1 MGRRLTVGHRV
12 LVPAVGVR
20 VPAPQQIKLIMDEHL
35 KIFTGRSNP
44 ILAQGIAESLGK
56 KLGDLSIKTFSDG
69 ELWIKFEENIRGS
82 DVFIIQ
88 PTNSPADNIVELI
101 LIIDAAVRAS
111 ANTVTAVIPYFGY
124 GRQDRKDTPRV
135 PISSRV
141 MVDLVTA
148 TGANRIITMD
158 LHSTQIQGFA
168 TIPFDH
174 LYSRMVLL
182 DAITELGLDPKNSVV
197 LSPDVGSA
205 RMSQAYA
212 KYLGMHFAL
221 IDKRRYAPNKAQ
233 VMHLIGDLKD
243 KDVLIIDD
251 MIDTAGTTVNAA
263 NTAIDNGANGVIAVA
278 THAILSGPAID
289 RLKNSTIK
297 KLIVTDTVHIPDSK
311 KLDNMKIVTVANV
324 FGEAIRRVYEGE
336 SVSALFEF

>member
-1 MGRRLTVGHRV
+1 
-12 LVPAVGVR
+12 
-20 VPAPQQIKLIMDEHL
+20 MDKNL
-35 KIFTGRSNP
+35 KIFSGRSNP
-44 ILAQGIAESLGK
+44 ILAQKIADSLGIE
-56 KLGDLSIKTFSDG
+56 LGILSIKTFSDG
-69 ELWIKFEENIRGS
+69 ELWIKFEENIRGR

-88 PTNSPADNIVELI
+88 PTNSPAENILELV

-124 GRQDRKDTPRV
+124 GRQDRKDNPRV

-141 MVDLVTA
+141 MVDLMTA

-174 LYSRMVLL
+174 LYSRMVLM
-182 DAITELGLDPKNSVV
+182 DAINNLGLDPKKSTV
-197 LSPDVGSA
+197 LAPDVGSA

-212 KYLGMHFAL
+212 KRLGMYFAL
-221 IDKRRYAPNKAQ
+221 IDKRRYAPNKAE

-263 NTAIDNGANGVIAVA
+263 NAAKDNGAKSVTAVA
-278 THAILSGPAID
+278 THALLSGPAIE
-289 RLKNSTIK
+289 RIKESAIK
-297 KLIVTDTVHIPDSK
+297 KLIVTDTVSIPENK
-311 KLDNMKIVTVANV
+311 KLDNMEIVSVAQV

>member
-1 MGRRLTVGHRV
+1 MN
-12 LVPAVGVR
+12 
-20 VPAPQQIKLIMDEHL
+20 KKL
-35 KIFTGRSNP
+35 KIFSGRSNP
-44 ILAQGIAESLGK
+44 VLAEKIANSLGQD
-56 KLGDLSIKTFSDG
+56 LGALTIKTFSDG
-69 ELWIKFEENIRGS
+69 ELWIKFEENIRGT

-88 PTNSPADNIVELI
+88 STNSPGDNIIELV
-101 LIIDAAVRAS
+101 LTIDAAVRAS

-124 GRQDRKDTPRV
+124 GRQDRKDNPRV

-141 MVDLVTA
+141 MVDLITA
-148 TGANRIITMD
+148 TGADRIITMD

-182 DAITELGLDPKNSVV
+182 DSIKALNLEPKHSTV

-221 IDKRRYAPNKAQ
+221 IDKRRYAPNKAE
-233 VMHLIGDLKD
+233 VVHLIGNLDG

-263 NTAIDNGANGVIAVA
+263 NTAKDNGANSVTAIA
-278 THAILSGPAID
+278 THGVLSGQAID
-289 RLKNSTIK
+289 KIKNSAIK
-297 KLIVTDTVHIPDSK
+297 QLIFTDTVSISEDK
-311 KLDNMKIVTVANV
+311 ILDNMKIVTVADV
-324 FGEAIRRVYEGE
+324 FAEAIQRVFAGE

>member
-1 MGRRLTVGHRV
+1 
-12 LVPAVGVR
+12 
-20 VPAPQQIKLIMDEHL
+20 MDKQL
-35 KIFTGRSNP
+35 KIFSGRSNP
-44 ILAQGIAESLGK
+44 ILAKKIADSLGQN
-56 KLGDLSIKTFSDG
+56 LGDITIKTFADG
-69 ELWIKFEENIRGS
+69 ELWIKFEENIRGT

-88 PTNSPADNIVELI
+88 PTNSPGDNIIELA
-101 LIIDAAVRAS
+101 LLIDAAVRAS
-111 ANTVTAVIPYFGY
+111 AKTVTAVIPYFGY
-124 GRQDRKDTPRV
+124 GRQDRKDNPRV

-141 MVDLVTA
+141 MVDMVTA

-182 DAITELGLDPKNSVV
+182 DAIRALALNPDNSVV

-212 KYLGMHFAL
+212 KRLGMHFAL
-221 IDKRRYAPNKAQ
+221 IDKRRYAPNKAEI
-233 VMHLIGDLKD
+233 VHLIGDLKG

-263 NTAIDNGANGVIAVA
+263 NAAKENGANSVTAVA
-278 THAILSGPAID
+278 THALLSCPAIE
-289 RLKNSTIK
+289 RIK
-297 KLIVTDTVHIPDSK
+297 KSAIGKIIVTDTLSIPDEK
-311 KLDNMKIVTVANV
+311 KLDNMEIVTVANV
-324 FGEAIRRVYEGE
+324 FGEAIKRVFEGK

>member
-1 MGRRLTVGHRV
+1 
-12 LVPAVGVR
+12 
-20 VPAPQQIKLIMDEHL
+20 MDKNL
-35 KIFTGRSNP
+35 KIFSGRSNP
-44 ILAQGIAESLGK
+44 VLAQKIADSLGIE
-56 KLGDLSIKTFSDG
+56 LGILSIKTFSDG
-69 ELWIKFEENIRGS
+69 ELWIKFEENIRGR

-88 PTNSPADNIVELI
+88 PTNSPAENILELV

-111 ANTVTAVIPYFGY
+111 ANTVTAVVPYFGY

-141 MVDLVTA
+141 MVDLMTA

-174 LYSRMVLL
+174 LYSRMVLM
-182 DAITELGLDPKNSVV
+182 DAINNLGLDPKKSTV
-197 LSPDVGSA
+197 LAPDVGSA

-212 KYLGMHFAL
+212 KRLGMYFAL
-221 IDKRRYAPNKAQ
+221 IDKRRYAPNKAE

-263 NTAIDNGANGVIAVA
+263 KAAKDNGAKSVTAVA
-278 THAILSGPAID
+278 THALLSGPAIE
-289 RLKNSTIK
+289 RIKESAIK
-297 KLIVTDTVHIPDSK
+297 KLIVTDTVFIPENK
-311 KLDNMKIVTVANV
+311 KLDNMEIVSVAQV

>member
-1 MGRRLTVGHRV
+1 MNNN
-12 LVPAVGVR
+12 
-20 VPAPQQIKLIMDEHL
+20 L
-35 KIFTGRSNP
+35 KIFSGRSNP
-44 ILAQGIAESLGK
+44 VLAEGIVESLGID
-56 KLGDLSIKTFSDG
+56 LGQLTIKNFADG
-69 ELWIKFEENIRGS
+69 ELWIKFEENIRGT

-88 PTNSPADNIVELI
+88 STNSPAENIMELV

-141 MVDLVTA
+141 MVDLITA
-148 TGANRIITMD
+148 TGADRIITMD

-174 LYSRMVLL
+174 LYSRMVLQ
-182 DAITELGLDPKNSVV
+182 DAINRLGLDPKNSVV
-197 LSPDVGSA
+197 LAPDIGSA

-212 KYLGMHFAL
+212 KRLGMHFAL

-251 MIDTAGTTVNAA
+251 MIDTAGTIVNATDEA
-263 NTAIDNGANGVIAVA
+263 KENGAKSVIAVA
-278 THAILSGPAID
+278 THALLSVPAID
-289 RLKNSTIK
+289 RIQKSKIE
-297 KLIVTDTVHIPDSK
+297 KLVVTDTVSIKDEK
-311 KLDNMKIVTVANV
+311 KLDNMEIVTVARV
-324 FGEAIRRVYEGE
+324 FGEAIRRVFDGE

>member
-1 MGRRLTVGHRV
+1 
-12 LVPAVGVR
+12 
-20 VPAPQQIKLIMDEHL
+20 MDKEL
-35 KIFTGRSNP
+35 KIFSGRSNP
-44 ILAQGIAESLGK
+44 VLANKIAKFLGK
-56 KLGDLSIKTFSDG
+56 DLGEITIKTFADG
-69 ELWIKFEENIRGS
+69 ELWIKFEENIRGT

-88 PTNSPADNIVELI
+88 PTNSPGDNIIELA

-111 ANTVTAVIPYFGY
+111 AKTVTAVIPYFGY
-124 GRQDRKDTPRV
+124 GRQDRKDNPRV

-141 MVDLVTA
+141 MVDMVTA

-182 DAITELGLDPKNSVV
+182 DAIKSLGFIPENSVV

-212 KYLGMHFAL
+212 KRLGMHFAL
-221 IDKRRYAPNKAQ
+221 IDKRRYAPNKAEI
-233 VMHLIGDLKD
+233 VHLIGELNG

-263 NTAIDNGANGVIAVA
+263 NAAKENGANTVTAVA
-278 THAILSGPAID
+278 THALFSGPAIE
-289 RLKNSTIK
+289 RIKNSAIGK
-297 KLIVTDTVHIPDSK
+297 IIVTDTLSISEEK
-311 KLDNMKIVTVANV
+311 KLDNMEIVTVANV
-324 FGEAIRRVYEGE
+324 FGEAIERVYEGK

>member
-1 MGRRLTVGHRV
+1 MNNN
-12 LVPAVGVR
+12 
-20 VPAPQQIKLIMDEHL
+20 L
-35 KIFTGRSNP
+35 KIFSGRSNP
-44 ILAQGIAESLGK
+44 TLAKKIVESLGIG
-56 KLGDLSIKTFSDG
+56 LGQLTIKNFADG
-69 ELWIKFEENIRGS
+69 ELWIKFEENIRGT

-88 PTNSPADNIVELI
+88 STNSPAENIMELV

-124 GRQDRKDTPRV
+124 GRQDRKDQPRV

-141 MVDLVTA
+141 MVDLITA

-174 LYSRMVLL
+174 LYSRMVLQ
-182 DAITELGLDPKNSVV
+182 DAINSLELDPKNSVV

-212 KYLGMHFAL
+212 KRLGMHFAL

-233 VMHLIGDLKD
+233 VMHMIGDLKD
-243 KDVLIIDD
+243 KHVLIVDD
-251 MIDTAGTTVNAA
+251 MIDTAGTIVNAA
-263 NTAIDNGANGVIAVA
+263 NEAKENGAISVIAIA
-278 THAILSGPAID
+278 THAMLSVPAID
-289 RLKNSTIK
+289 RIK
-297 KLIVTDTVHIPDSK
+297 ESNIEKLVVTDTVSIEDEK
-311 KLDNMKIVTVANV
+311 KLGNMEIVTVANV
-324 FGEAIRRVYEGE
+324 FGEAIRRVYDGE

>member
-1 MGRRLTVGHRV
+1 
-12 LVPAVGVR
+12 
-20 VPAPQQIKLIMDEHL
+20 MDKQL
-35 KIFTGRSNP
+35 KIFSGRSNP
-44 ILAQGIAESLGK
+44 ILAKKIADSLGQN
-56 KLGDLSIKTFSDG
+56 LGDITIKTFADG
-69 ELWIKFEENIRGS
+69 ELWIKFEENIRGT

-88 PTNSPADNIVELI
+88 PTNSPGDNIIELA
-101 LIIDAAVRAS
+101 LLIDAAVRAS
-111 ANTVTAVIPYFGY
+111 AKTVTAVIPYFGY
-124 GRQDRKDTPRV
+124 GRQDRKDNPRV

-141 MVDLVTA
+141 MVDMVTA

-182 DAITELGLDPKNSVV
+182 DAIRDLALNPDNSVV

-212 KYLGMHFAL
+212 KRLGMHFAL
-221 IDKRRYAPNKAQ
+221 IDKRRYAPNKAEI
-233 VMHLIGDLKD
+233 VHLIGDLKG

-263 NTAIDNGANGVIAVA
+263 NAAKENGANSVTAIA
-278 THAILSGPAID
+278 THALLSGPATE
-289 RLKNSTIK
+289 RIK
-297 KLIVTDTVHIPDSK
+297 KSAIGKIIVTDTLSIPDEK
-311 KLDNMKIVTVANV
+311 KLDNMEIVTVANV
-324 FGEAIRRVYEGE
+324 FGEAIKRVFEGK

>member
-1 MGRRLTVGHRV
+1 MNNN
-12 LVPAVGVR
+12 
-20 VPAPQQIKLIMDEHL
+20 L
-35 KIFTGRSNP
+35 KIFSGRSNP
-44 ILAQGIAESLGK
+44 ALAKKIVESLGIG
-56 KLGDLSIKTFSDG
+56 LGQLTIKNFADG
-69 ELWIKFEENIRGS
+69 ELWIKFEENIRGT

-88 PTNSPADNIVELI
+88 STNSPAENIMELV

-111 ANTVTAVIPYFGY
+111 ANTVTVVIPYFGY
-124 GRQDRKDTPRV
+124 GRQDRKDNPRV

-174 LYSRMVLL
+174 LYSRMVLQ
-182 DAITELGLDPKNSVV
+182 DAINSLKLDPKNSVV

-212 KYLGMHFAL
+212 KRLGMHFAL

-243 KDVLIIDD
+243 KHVLIIDD
-251 MIDTAGTTVNAA
+251 MIDTAGTIVNAA
-263 NTAIDNGANGVIAVA
+263 NEAKENGAISVTAIA
-278 THAILSGPAID
+278 THALLSVPAID
-289 RLKNSTIK
+289 RIK
-297 KLIVTDTVHIPDSK
+297 ESNIRKLIVTDTVSIEDEK
-311 KLDNMKIVTVANV
+311 KLGNMEIVTVANV
-324 FGEAIRRVYEGE
+324 FGEAIRRVYDGE